1 MSKIKSLADIASV
14 FRYLNRIGAEPRS
27 LRTAIVK
34 ELAGRYWRDVA
45 VINIAPD
52 GMVKAPEEYQPTETE
67 AAAIKAECHNIQWPE
82 LKPQKSVINAPK
94 QWSGIDPETLFYF
107 LDLEGNIVMVQ
118 QRINDRAG
126 GKAYVPWT
134 YWDDDEWRCME
145 PEGKL
150 PLWGADQLKDHTTA
164 FIHEG
169 AKAARHVRRMVEGR
183 TPADVEAL
191 KAHPWGEEL
200 SHAAHIGWIG
210 GALSPARTDWG
221 LLKKMGIKRAYI
233 VSDNDEPGVAA
244 VPSIS
249 YQLRLPTFHLQFT
262 SEWPVAFDLAD
273 PFPTKMFRRN
283 GGATYYTGPSFRSC
297 LHPATWATDQVP
309 NPKGKPTTV
318 LREEFKNMWT
328 YVEEADLFVCK
339 EMPEILRPEAI
350 VNKMLSAF
358 SHSNNTAALM
368 VRSYRGR
375 NTKLC
380 YRPDI
385 VGRVVTDKTTSAV
398 NLHTPTH
405 IKSIP
410 GDVTP
415 WIDFLAYL
423 FPIESERSEVM
434 RWVATLIAR
443 PDVKMH
449 YGMLLVS
456 ETQGIG
462 KTTLGANILAPLVG
476 DHNCGFPSESDI
488 VDSPFNSWVANK
500 RLIIIGEIYSGHS
513 WKAYNRLKSYITD
526 KDIECN
532 QKYQKAYRV
541 ENWAHLL
548 ASSNSR
554 KALKMEETDRRW
566 FYPSVTEVKWP
577 EERFRAFH
585 EWVASGALQIIH
597 HWAKQYGS
605 YVAVGEQAP
614 MTQSKKEMI
623 AASKSD
629 AYHYC
634 REAAVVL
641 CSTGASISLSTSDV
655 LHWATY
661 HTHGPLHETPDSLGK
676 ALAEGGLV
684 SLQQSLIERNA
695 KQDRYQ
701 VKIDGSYR
709 YMFMTPALAT
719 DCAERLA
726 AVSNAATDAEWTVA
740 KGQLF
745 EIIRR
750 ANKSWIR
757 SRGDFP
763 LAWPL

>member
-1 MSKIKSLADIASV
+1 MTKIKSLADIASV
-14 FRYLNRIGAEPRS
+14 NAYMNRIGAEPRS
-27 LRTAIVK
+27 LRTAVVK
-34 ELAGRYWRDVA
+34 ELQGKYWRDVA
-45 VINIAPD
+45 VINISQE
-52 GMVKAPEEYQPTETE
+52 GVVKAPEEYKPTETE
-67 AAAIKAECHNIQWPE
+67 AAAIKAECETISWPQ
-82 LKPQKSVINAPK
+82 LKIIKTILNPPK
-94 QWSGIDPETLFYF
+94 HWADADPETIFHF
-107 LDLEGNIVMVQ
+107 TDLEGGIIMVQ
-118 QRINDRAG
+118 QRINDREG

-150 PLWGADQLKDHTTA
+150 PFWGADQLTDNSTV

-183 TPADVEAL
+183 TPAAQAAL

-210 GALSPARTDWG
+210 GALSPARTDWS
-221 LLKKMGIKRAYI
+221 LLKKLGIKRAYI
-233 VSDNDEPGVAA
+233 VSDNDEPGLAA

-249 YQLRLPTFHLQFT
+249 FQLRLPTFHLQFT

-273 PFPTKMFRRN
+273 EFPKKMFKKT
-283 GGATYYTGPSFRSC
+283 GGRVYYTGPSFRSC
-297 LHPATWATDQVP
+297 LHPATWATDQIP

-318 LREEFKNMWT
+318 LREDFKNMWA

-350 VNKMLSAF
+350 VNKMLAAF

-385 VGRVVTDKTTSAV
+385 VGRVVTDKTTSAI

-405 IKSIP
+405 IKAVP
-410 GDVTP
+410 GDATP
-415 WIDFLAYL
+415 WLEFLEYL
-423 FPIESERSEVM
+423 FPIESERAEVM

-443 PDVKMH
+443 PEIKMH

-462 KTTLGANILAPLVG
+462 KTTLGANVLAPLVG

-513 WKAYNRLKSYITD
+513 WKAYNKLKQYITD
-526 KDIECN
+526 KDIEYN

-541 ENWAHLL
+541 ENWAHVI

-554 KALKMEETDRRW
+554 KALKMEEKDRRW
-566 FYPSVTEVKWP
+566 FYPQITEVKWP
-577 EERFRAFH
+577 RDKFGKLH
-585 EWVASGALQIIH
+585 EWLSSGGIQIIKY
-597 HWAKQYGS
+597 WAEQYGD

-614 MTQSKKEMI
+614 MTALKREMI
-623 AASKSD
+623 KDSRSEAAQD
-629 AYHYC
+629 LADLC
-634 REAAVVL
+634 EAVVL
-641 CSTGASISLSTSDV
+641 DNVPVVLAMKDITAWIRARHTARQFDTDYELRKTATETGFMVYDKRIKIGSQMQYVLMSPAFVSAMPSLKDDKVSD
-655 LHWATY
+655 
-661 HTHGPLHETPDSLGK
+661 GEK
-676 ALAEGGLV
+676 AEML
-684 SLQQSLIERNA
+684 R
-695 KQDRYQ
+695 
-701 VKIDGSYR
+701 SY
-709 YMFMTPALAT
+709 
-719 DCAERLA
+719 
-726 AVSNAATDAEWTVA
+726 
-740 KGQLF
+740 
-745 EIIRR
+745 
-750 ANKSWIR
+750 NKSPA
-757 SRGDFP
+757 SLMQDP
-763 LAWPL
+763 M